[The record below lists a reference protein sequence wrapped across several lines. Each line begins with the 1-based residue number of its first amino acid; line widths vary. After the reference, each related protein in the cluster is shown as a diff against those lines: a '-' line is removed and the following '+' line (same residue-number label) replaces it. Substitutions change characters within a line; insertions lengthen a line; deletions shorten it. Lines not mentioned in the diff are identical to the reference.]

1 MLYDDALLVVIREVV
16 FSFSTGRML
25 TPLNLLEEVFF
36 NDELFVS
43 PVKIAV
49 VVLGKRVVY
58 FYLGI
63 AVTELQGCHGIS
75 LRRCWL
81 GKHPVCGWLRGLV
94 YGGSGQFSIVAI
106 VEYFKQ
112 THGVGERQ

>member
-63 AVTELQGCHGIS
+63 AVFERQRSDSIG
-75 LRRCWL
+75 LRRGGL
-81 GKHPVCGWLRGLV
+81 RVHPVCGLPSALV
-94 YGGSGQFSIVAI
+94 VVGSGQEGLYIGHA
-106 VEYFKQ
+106 
-112 THGVGERQ
+112 